1 MSIKLQNKSGFFSIL
16 VGMIFSCGL
25 TAQERSP
32 IFYLPGV
39 PQASLEN
46 PAIQN
51 RTGKLAIGIPVLSGV
66 YINLNSNMAF
76 DYLFSDDFDYSFHR
90 FYDALNDKG
99 KTQAAAGVSIF
110 FASLKHNDYTF
121 SISVSEK
128 GSSNGNFDREI
139 VRLIRDGL
147 LDFYGT
153 NQNVGSAFL
162 QFRHYKE
169 VGIGVAKKMWDGFD
183 IGIRPKLLFGKYF
196 LDTKDF
202 DLMLETDTQNRILR
216 MIPEGKY
223 FMSGPL
229 SYNNSFR
236 AKIFPGDYFFQP
248 RNLGFALDAGM
259 VLKTSSGMEWSV
271 SLLDIGAIGFG
282 HNVFDMKMAR
292 PWRYPD
298 YTLYQSHTPKTEGYM
313 EPREALKIIA
323 DSVSF
328 LLEVEDA
335 NSGMV
340 SFLPMKVNAGGK
352 YFILQKTAF
361 GVSNQ
366 FTWYRRQP
374 INMTS
379 VFAYQK
385 FGTWMEMAGSV
396 SLYNFSE
403 IAPGFS
409 ASFSTQ
415 WVQFFLATNNILGFF
430 NPSSSKHLN
439 LCFGMNFLF
448 DTQ

>member
-1 MSIKLQNKSGFFSIL
+1 MSFKLQNKIKFISIL
-16 VGMIFSCGL
+16 VGMIFYYGL

-32 IFYLPGV
+32 VFYLPGV

-51 RTGKLAIGIPVLSGV
+51 RSGKLAIGIPVLSGV
-66 YINLNSNMAF
+66 YINVNSNMAL
-76 DYLFSDDFDYSFHR
+76 DYLFSEDFSYSFQR
-90 FYDALNDKG
+90 FYDALDDDG
-99 KTQAAAGVSIF
+99 KTQAAANVSVF

-128 GSSNGNFDREI
+128 VSSNGNFDREI
-139 VRLIRDGL
+139 IRLIRDGL
-147 LDFYGT
+147 IDFYGT
-153 NQNVGSAFL
+153 NQSVGNAFF

-169 VGIGVAKKMWDGFD
+169 LGIGIAKKMWDGFD

-202 DLMLETDTQNRILR
+202 DLMLETDTQNRELR
-216 MIPEGKY
+216 MVPQGNY

-229 SYNNSFR
+229 SYNKSFR

-248 RNLGFALDAGM
+248 KNLGFAFDAGM
-259 VLKTSSGMEWSV
+259 VLKTNNAMEWSV
-271 SLLDIGAIGFG
+271 SLLDIGFIGFG

-292 PWRYPD
+292 PWHYPE
-298 YTLYQSHTPKTEGYM
+298 YMLYQSHTPKAEGYM

-335 NSGMV
+335 DSGMA
-340 SFLPMKVNAGGK
+340 SILPMKINAGGK
-352 YFILQKTAF
+352 YFVSEKTAF
-361 GVSNQ
+361 GVNNQ

-374 INMTS
+374 INMAS

-385 FGTWMEMAGSV
+385 LGNWLEMAGSV
-396 SLYNFSE
+396 SLYNLSDV
-403 IAPGFS
+403 APGFS
-409 ASFSTQ
+409 ASCSSQ
-415 WVQFFLATNNILGFF
+415 RVQFFLATNNILGFIH
-430 NPSSSKHLN
+430 PSSSKHLN